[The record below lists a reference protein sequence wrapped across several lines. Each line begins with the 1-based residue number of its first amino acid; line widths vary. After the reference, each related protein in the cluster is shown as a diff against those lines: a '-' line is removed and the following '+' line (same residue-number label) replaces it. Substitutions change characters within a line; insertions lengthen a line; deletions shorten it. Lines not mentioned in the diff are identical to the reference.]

1 MCMFAVVDVH
11 DSNCDRRCSLAL
23 LRLAVL
29 PTLTMDP
36 TSVSCVPSLIL
47 LTERE

>member
-1 MCMFAVVDVH
+1 MSMFAVLCGGG
-11 DSNCDRRCSLAL
+11 SNGGRRCSLAL
-23 LRLAVL
+23 LRPVAL